1 MDNYFEQSV
10 VGERG
15 TREQF
20 LYMLCWAGIVVL
32 GLIALS
38 SVVNVIGISEES
50 IAINWGSLIL
60 LLVSAGLVF
69 LLYRQKDKV
78 YCEYDYILWNSE
90 LEICAVYNRKRRKK
104 VATIPLNKLK
114 AWGPAGA
121 LANRM
126 HNVKPAN
133 WCVHRDA
140 AWCLLYPAED
150 GDRAALLELSEEMC
164 AQLRASDSHV
174 RLAEVKA

>member
-1 MDNYFEQSV
+1 M
-10 VGERG
+10 
-15 TREQF
+15 
-20 LYMLCWAGIVVL
+20 AL
-32 GLIALS
+32 GLIALT
-38 SVVNVIGISEES
+38 SVANVVGIGEEGISL
-50 IAINWGSLIL
+50 NWGGLIVTA
-60 LLVSAGLVF
+60 VSAGLLF

-104 VATIPLNKLK
+104 IATIPLNKMK

-121 LANRM
+121 MENRL
-126 HNVKPAN
+126 HNVKANN

-150 GDRAALLELSEEMC
+150 GDKAALLELSEEMC
-164 AQLRASDSHV
+164 AQLRASDSYV
-174 RLAEVKA
+174 RRAEVKA